1 MIVVERADGLVL
13 VQDLGRGGVARLGVA
28 PSGAFDL
35 GAHLAANAA
44 VGNAAGAATLE
55 VLLGPLVLRARRP
68 AFLAV
73 TGAGGRVLVDDLA
86 LAPGRPFALLPGMRA
101 VVEPGTD
108 GVRRYVAVRGGFD
121 VPDVLGSR
129 SRDTLANLGPAPL
142 AVGDVLAWGADAA
155 PADRPTA
162 GEGRGA
168 GSATAVAAVATATAA
183 EPDDDGGRGAVVVL
197 EVLPGPRPELFAPGT
212 YAGLGRAPFTV
223 TDRCDRVAVR
233 LAGHALARIDSRELP
248 PEGVVA
254 GAIQVPPSL
263 QPVVL
268 GPDHPLTGGYPVLGV
283 LTRRALDRLAQVR
296 PGDRV
301 LLHPSEQGVDDAR
314 PRTPGATMAP

>member
-1 MIVVERADGLVL
+1 MIAVERADGLVL

-101 VVEPGTD
+101 VVEPGTE

-121 VPDVLGSR
+121 LPAVLGSR
-129 SRDTLANLGPAPL
+129 SRDTLAGLGPAPL
-142 AVGDVLAWGADAA
+142 AVGDVLAWGADVLPVAA
-155 PADRPTA
+155 GPPA
-162 GEGRGA
+162 GEGGGSGA
-168 GSATAVAAVATATAA
+168 ARAARAAATAA
-183 EPDDDGGRGAVVVL
+183 EPDDDGGRGVVVVL